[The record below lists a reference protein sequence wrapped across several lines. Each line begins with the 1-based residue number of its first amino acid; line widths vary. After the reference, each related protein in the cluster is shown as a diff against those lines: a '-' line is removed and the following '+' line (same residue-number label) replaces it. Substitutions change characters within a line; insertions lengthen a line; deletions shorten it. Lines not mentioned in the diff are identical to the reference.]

1 MRQVSTDTQTAARAA
16 QGPPRSSTASTDK
29 AFDTFITSLKH
40 GNSSHDNSSLRS
52 RAENA
57 SFALDDPTELR
68 RPTQLEVRADAPAG
82 IVASLPLVSHFC
94 MRRTP
99 PDAQIQEKS
108 ETDARHLSPPDPVHS
123 TDLANV
129 AANPP
134 SQVDARSSARDTL
147 ALGGVAQVRAWTEL
161 SPALL
166 ISQRSTVCD
175 INAAPSQSLV
185 SVANAPAAPASTD
198 CPAPTGASTSA
209 SPVMSSP
216 EASPERSTR
225 ASNDET
231 AVHEMIRRSAT
242 QPNGPARSIGGA
254 LISAAQRISDAKERR
269 FAHGPSDPAPN
280 QPSTLANAD
289 AGADLSHRARQS
301 SAVDTN
307 ENSGSLDTRP
317 CSVQPDVADRPEHT
331 SNPNQA
337 GLSALPTE
345 EYFEF
350 ELDSPN
356 TLPAPRPPQDVM
368 PPRTLHAAAVRHL
381 AFDFQRDAAASVAV
395 ALSKI
400 GDTVSIRLT
409 VRDEKTRRELTTD
422 ADALAN
428 RLTAGGT
435 NVDEISIQL
444 VSTKSDASD
453 AGAASQRAA
462 PFANRGENRGGDGS
476 HRRRTLDYAAQQPS
490 TRQDRIRSESVVPS
504 RSHLVV

>member
-29 AFDTFITSLKH
+29 AFDTFVTSLKH

-57 SFALDDPTELR
+57 SFALDDPTAPC
-68 RPTQLEVRADAPAG
+68 RPAQSEVRTDTPAG
-82 IVASLPLVSHFC
+82 IVASLPLVSQFC

-99 PDAQIQEKS
+99 PDEQIHEKS
-108 ETDARHLSPPDPVHS
+108 ETDARHLSPPDPAHS
-123 TDLANV
+123 ADLANV

-185 SVANAPAAPASTD
+185 PVANAPAAPASTD
-198 CPAPTGASTSA
+198 CPAPTGASTSP

-231 AVHEMIRRSAT
+231 AIHEMIRRSAT

-280 QPSTLANAD
+280 QLSTLANAD
-289 AGADLSHRARQS
+289 ADADLSHRAQQS

-307 ENSGSLDTRP
+307 ENSRSLGTRS
-317 CSVQPDVADRPEHT
+317 CSVQPDIAGGAEHT
-331 SNPNQA
+331 SNTNQA
-337 GLSALPTE
+337 GLSLPTE

-368 PPRTLHAAAVRHL
+368 PPRALHAAAVRHL